1 MTLTGRAVVL
11 ALLGVV
17 PVLLRSEPLTATL
30 WLVLVVVVAGVD
42 ALLAASPRR
51 LSITRDRVGTIRA
64 ETTTTTRLHVHNA
77 SRRTARGVLRDAWQP
92 SAGTSGE
99 RHRIAVAPGASV
111 EVETALTPV
120 RRGDRHTDLV
130 TVRTLGPLGIAG
142 RQASVDV
149 PGTVRVLPPFHS
161 RRHLP
166 SRLARLRQIDGRS
179 AVRVRGQGTEFDSLR
194 EYVEGD
200 DVRSIDWR
208 ASARR
213 SELVV
218 RTWRPE
224 RDRRI
229 TLVVDTSRLSA
240 GRVDDT
246 TRLDAA
252 IEASLLLTALAAHA
266 GDHVDLVAGD
276 RVVRAQL
283 AGVAR
288 TDLLAAV
295 SDALATV
302 QPAIVEADW
311 QALASAVARQARRP
325 SLLVLLT
332 PLEPAAV
339 AESLLPVL
347 PLLTRRQRVCIASC
361 ADPDL
366 DRMAS
371 ARRTAE
377 EAYGAA
383 AAERTRTQR
392 TQTADALAGL
402 GVTVVDAPPQDLAP
416 ALADHYLMLKS
427 RGLL

>member
-17 PVLLRSEPLTATL
+17 PVLLRPEPLTATL

-42 ALLAASPRR
+42 ALLAVSPRR

-64 ETTTTTRLHVHNA
+64 ETTTTTRLQVHNA

-229 TLVVDTSRLSA
+229 TLVFDTSRLSA

-311 QALASAVARQARRP
+311 QSLASAVARQARRP

>member
-1 MTLTGRAVVL
+1 MILTGRAVVL

-17 PVLLRSEPLTATL
+17 PVLLRPEPLTATL
-30 WLVLVVVVAGVD
+30 WLVLVVVVCVVD

-51 LSITRDRVGTIRA
+51 LVLTRDHVGTIRA
-64 ETTTTTRLHVHNA
+64 EATTTTRLQVHNP

-92 SAGTSGE
+92 SARTSGE
-99 RHRIAVAPGASV
+99 RHRISVAPGASV
-111 EVETALTPV
+111 QVETSLTPV

-130 TVRTLGPLGIAG
+130 TVRTLGPLRLAG

-224 RDRRI
+224 RDRRV

-276 RVVRAQL
+276 RVVRTQ
-283 AGVAR
+283 
-288 TDLLAAV
+288 LAAV
-295 SDALATV
+295 ARPEMLAAMSDALATV

-311 QALASAVARQARRP
+311 QALAAAVARQARRP
-325 SLLVLLT
+325 SLVVLLT

-347 PLLTRRQRVCIASC
+347 PQLTRRQRVCIASC
-361 ADPDL
+361 ADPEL
-366 DRMAS
+366 DRMAT
-371 ARRTAE
+371 ARRTTDD
-377 EAYGAA
+377 AYRAA
-383 AAERTRTQR
+383 AAERTRTLR
-392 TQTADALAGL
+392 ARTADALAGL
-402 GVTVVDAPPQDLAP
+402 GVTVVDAPPDALAP
-416 ALADHYLMLKS
+416 ALADHYLTLKS